1 MNVGELIVQLQGYP
15 TEARVVTPH
24 FELGYDE
31 ITALTEQPI
40 IPSGWVGMGC
50 GAFFGLDALHQEP
63 VQSQEVAVVLD
74 WTGS

>member
-40 IPSGWVGMGC
+40 IPSGWVGMSC
-50 GAFFGLDALHQEP
+50 GAFVGVDASHRAP
-63 VQSQEVAVVLD
+63 IPPQEVAVVLD
-74 WTGS
+74 WTES